1 MHLYFNEIAVQM
13 LVLQAPVTAGAL
25 LWRCFCI
32 AFAMQSRLGANRW
45 LCQLMGGADALWDF
59 LGYAALNTGEEND
72 SDGRMT
78 DEEMTL
84 KPEPMH

>member
-1 MHLYFNEIAVQM
+1 
-13 LVLQAPVTAGAL
+13 
-25 LWRCFCI
+25 
-32 AFAMQSRLGANRW
+32 
-45 LCQLMGGADALWDF
+45 MGGADALWDF